1 MNKLTQFVDVQSGL
15 EYTRTSNSW
24 GGIMVDRG
32 SASETFA
39 RKRGR
44 QLCDSAS
51 AVTFRLPGMWHANIS
66 KSKCAAMKNKHLS
79 KCIAV

>member
-51 AVTFRLPGMWHANIS
+51 AATFRLQECGVQIYRNQ
-66 KSKCAAMKNKHLS
+66 NVLQ
-79 KCIAV
+79 